1 MSNTKH
7 YIWSAIGKFGTE
19 ILSFLGNI
27 LIARILMPEDYGLIA
42 ILALFINLSI
52 NLSDAGL
59 NDALIRKK
67 ECDKKDIGTI
77 ATYNM
82 AMAAIIYCIMFSSA
96 PFLADFFDKEEL
108 TNITRILAIGIILK
122 AFTLSGFVQLTKYL
136 KFKHI
141 AIINICCST
150 ISIVTTYT
158 IALLGFRYWALVFQP
173 ISIALSNILLLI
185 IIAKWKPYFCFHW
198 NRFKQMFVF
207 SSNLLFSYIISTF
220 GNNIYGFIIGKFYI
234 PMELGYYNQAHKM
247 QTVPTMGLNNIILTT
262 SYPIIAKEQDDTKKR
277 QIYISLFKN
286 YNFITTWIVFS
297 FICIADITFYLLFG
311 SKWMPASPL
320 FQIFI
325 LIALTYP
332 LMTINANIIKIQGK
346 SNIYRNLSVIRTL
359 LQITALSICA
369 PISIPA
375 IVWGQ
380 VVASFLSASI
390 DMYFCGRTINF
401 SMQTQYKIWMKIIWK
416 PLLSFILSGVL
427 SICITNDIILHSIL
441 WFSFYTA
448 FLVALFEL
456 TIDYN
461 YKRLKSKL
469 IHKLNYKYETYRK
482 NKIIQG

>member
-1 MSNTKH
+1 
-7 YIWSAIGKFGTE
+7 
-19 ILSFLGNI
+19 
-27 LIARILMPEDYGLIA
+27 
-42 ILALFINLSI
+42 
-52 NLSDAGL
+52 
-59 NDALIRKK
+59 
-67 ECDKKDIGTI
+67 
-77 ATYNM
+77 
-82 AMAAIIYCIMFSSA
+82 
-96 PFLADFFDKEEL
+96 
-108 TNITRILAIGIILK
+108 
-122 AFTLSGFVQLTKYL
+122 
-136 KFKHI
+136 
-141 AIINICCST
+141 
-150 ISIVTTYT
+150 
-158 IALLGFRYWALVFQP
+158 
-173 ISIALSNILLLI
+173 
-185 IIAKWKPYFCFHW
+185 
-198 NRFKQMFVF
+198 
-207 SSNLLFSYIISTF
+207 
-220 GNNIYGFIIGKFYI
+220 
-234 PMELGYYNQAHKM
+234 MELGYYNQAHKM